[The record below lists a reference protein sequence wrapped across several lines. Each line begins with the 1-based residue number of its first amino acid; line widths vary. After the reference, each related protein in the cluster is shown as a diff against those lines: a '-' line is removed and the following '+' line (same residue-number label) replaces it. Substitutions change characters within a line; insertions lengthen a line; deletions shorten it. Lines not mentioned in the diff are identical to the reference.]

1 MKTFLRLIAAALGL
15 AMLLT
20 GGPVRSQEPDPDAW
34 AATPAA
40 DDAVARVVVAAED
53 I

>member
-1 MKTFLRLIAAALGL
+1 MKTFLRLVAAALGL

-20 GGPVRSQEPDPDAW
+20 GGPVRSQESESCAW
-34 AATPAA
+34 AAATGA
-40 DDAVARVVVAAED
+40 DTSSRVVVAVED

>member
-20 GGPVRSQEPDPDAW
+20 GGPVRSQEPDPQAR
-34 AATPAA
+34 AA
-40 DDAVARVVVAAED
+40 DPAEGAAAVVLTVAAD

>member
-20 GGPVRSQEPDPDAW
+20 GGPVRSQETESTAW
-34 AATPAA
+34 TADTGAAAPVVIAA
-40 DDAVARVVVAAED
+40 KD